1 MRFFS
6 SLKMKLIASCFAAN
20 AKGDISDMKLA
31 SQLARKSS
39 EIGVESFIE
48 QIEQIEEQIEIF
60 SNLLVKLKEASEES
74 KSVTK
79 TSSMTVTGT
88 RPDDEV
94 MNTLEKFDER
104 HDTLKQIEKKLL
116 ELHQIYLDMAVLV
129 EAQGDMIDVHIEK
142 VCFGAFNDVRQF

>member
-1 MRFFS
+1 
-6 SLKMKLIASCFAAN
+6 SCFAAN
-20 AKGDISDMKLA
+20 AKADISDMKMA
-31 SQLARKSS
+31 SQLVRKSS

-79 TSSMTVTGT
+79 TPSMTVTGT

-94 MNTLEKFDER
+94 MNTLEEFDER
-104 HDTLKQIEKKLL
+104 HDTLKQTEKKLL

-129 EAQGDMIDVHIEK
+129 VAQGDMIDDHIEKK

>member
-20 AKGDISDMKLA
+20 AKADISDMKMA
-31 SQLARKSS
+31 SQLVRKSS

-79 TSSMTVTGT
+79 TSSMTAIRKQMEKDANEVVKIARSVKVKIEAIDKDNLANREKRGCGKGT
-88 RPDDEV
+88 
-94 MNTLEKFDER
+94 
-104 HDTLKQIEKKLL
+104 
-116 ELHQIYLDMAVLV
+116 A
-129 EAQGDMIDVHIEK
+129 IDRLRT
-142 VCFGAFNDVRQF
+142 NMT